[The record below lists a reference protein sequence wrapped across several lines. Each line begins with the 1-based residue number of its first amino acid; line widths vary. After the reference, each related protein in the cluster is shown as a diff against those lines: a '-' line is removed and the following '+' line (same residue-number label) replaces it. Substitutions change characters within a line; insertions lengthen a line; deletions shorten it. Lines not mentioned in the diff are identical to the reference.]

1 MKLPGIIVMHPSLS
15 IDPETGNV
23 LFGDLLINKQLQESA
38 LPEYFVRQRPAS
50 INSRHKTGIIA
61 VASVLINNVEIEIRL
76 AFSRG
81 KLSSIWIL
89 LTPPE
94 HQNLS
99 DEAYWGSAEERRSYH
114 LRWLKNQLGKSITTD
129 NEHPWGHSGVGRD
142 KSDGVFI
149 FMHYQQKPA

>member
-1 MKLPGIIVMHPSLS
+1 MPPHLS
-15 IDPETGNV
+15 IDPETGDV
-23 LFGDLLINKQLQESA
+23 LFGDLLINRQLQESA
-38 LPEYFVRQRPAS
+38 LPDYFLRQRPAS
-50 INSRHKTGIIA
+50 TPSRHKTGGTA
-61 VASVLINNVEIEIRL
+61 VTSVLINNVRTEIRL
-76 AFSRG
+76 AFTRG

-89 LTPPE
+89 LMPPE

-114 LRWLKNQLGKSITTD
+114 LRWLKNQLGKAITID
-129 NEHPWGHSGVGRD
+129 NEHPWGRSGVGRD